1 MGAGARKLVNDL
13 PKQQKLQVDY
23 PCILVYRESSTKQYV
38 KPASADSAT
47 LLLRQTKALL
57 ISRVRAVYGGIY
69 RYSRGRLSL
78 SKMFIPS
85 STRGEVT
92 DSH

>member
-1 MGAGARKLVNDL
+1 L

-85 STRGEVT
+85 STRFIPRIFPRGEVT